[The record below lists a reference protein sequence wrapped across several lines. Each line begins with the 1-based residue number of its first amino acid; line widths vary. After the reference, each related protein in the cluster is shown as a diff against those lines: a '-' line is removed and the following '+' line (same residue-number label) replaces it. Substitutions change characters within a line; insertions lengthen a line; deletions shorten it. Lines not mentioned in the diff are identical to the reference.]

1 MKLGISNSKK
11 ENTDLKLLSNH
22 IAQVSHSKVG
32 WIAKRRLLLAHYYY
46 YFCFYFL
53 FFFSTNHK
61 TLNSEV
67 NNSKYIINFV
77 VPFHGSKFK
86 LIIMFLLLIVFL
98 LILLLLLL
106 LLFLI
111 ILLSLLLLLIL
122 FILLLFLLLLLL
134 QEVSISTFCSK
145 LRAIEKL
152 DNG

>member
-1 MKLGISNSKK
+1 MAN
-11 ENTDLKLLSNH
+11 
-22 IAQVSHSKVG
+22 
-32 WIAKRRLLLAHYYY
+32 RRLLLAHITIN
-46 YFCFYFL
+46 FVFIFYFSSQQITKH
-53 FFFSTNHK
+53 STQ
-61 TLNSEV
+61 V

-86 LIIMFLLLIVFL
+86 LIIIFLLLIVFL

-111 ILLSLLLLLIL
+111 ILLLLLLLLL

-134 QEVSISTFCSK
+134 QGVSISTFCSK
-145 LRAIEKL
+145 LRAIGKL